1 MKAITVLNQKGG
13 CGKTSLS
20 VLLSIALA
28 STGKKVLAV
37 DCDPQGG
44 LTSFLDPSE
53 DDTRPGMFE
62 IISSGQKKIPDVV
75 VHVDRR
81 GIEVD
86 LIPADFRLDNVAP
99 TMDPFNLKRLF
110 KAIKGY
116 DYLIFDCPPTVQG
129 ISRAA
134 AIVAD
139 KIYIPADI
147 AAPTLGPTLY
157 TLSSLTD
164 LEKAGEVILIGYKEP
179 KKENKG
185 YMAELSRKF
194 IEKLNGHYVGT
205 VPKTITTAR
214 AIADPTSNW
223 TQTKFDKILKPL
235 IEIVERS

>member
-1 MKAITVLNQKGG
+1 MNAITILNQKGG

-20 VLLSIALA
+20 VLLSLALA

-44 LTSFLDPSE
+44 LTSFLDPIE

-62 IISSGQKKIPDVV
+62 IISGQNKIAEVV
-75 VHVDRR
+75 AHVNRR

-86 LIPADFRLDNVAP
+86 LVPADYRLDNVAP
-99 TMDPFNLKRLF
+99 SMDPFHLRRLF
-110 KAIKGY
+110 KTIKGY
-116 DYLIFDCPPTVQG
+116 DYLVFDCPPTVQG

-147 AAPTLGPTLY
+147 SAPTLGPTLY
-157 TLSSLTD
+157 TLSSLAD
-164 LEKAGEVILIGYKEP
+164 LEKSGEVILVGYKEP
-179 KKENKG
+179 KKESTG

-194 IEKLNGHYVGT
+194 TEKINGHYAGT

-214 AIADPTSNW
+214 AIADPSINW
-223 TQTKFDKILKPL
+223 TQTKVDKILKPL